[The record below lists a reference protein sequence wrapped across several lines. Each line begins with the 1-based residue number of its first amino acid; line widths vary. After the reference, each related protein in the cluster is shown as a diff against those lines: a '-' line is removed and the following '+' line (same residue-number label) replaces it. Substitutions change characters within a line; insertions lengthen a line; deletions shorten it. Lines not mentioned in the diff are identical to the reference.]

1 MNRIEQIKRDL
12 PGLKKHFGTDYGW
25 PKDIEYLLKIAE
37 CAENVINYLTPSRV
51 DNDKILR
58 SLAKALEGDG
68 DERDVYN
75 PELHE
80 WRIHKLEPKKLW
92 PAIIWDATCGK
103 YFLTRCLFSDESIKE
118 YDAPGQ
124 SVVRLATAKDF
135 AEGFQ
140 MEDIE

>member
-1 MNRIEQIKRDL
+1 MEYSHNCPKCKKPYQGFKNDIS
-12 PGLKKHFGTDYGW
+12 LKEYKISRLCQDCQDELFGEDNE
-25 PKDIEYLLKIAE
+25 PIA
-37 CAENVINYLTPSRV
+37 N
-51 DNDKILR
+51 
-58 SLAKALEGDG
+58 AKCPNCGKLF
-68 DERDVYN
+68 RDVYN